1 MQNDYCLSQNQ
12 IIAFAQ
18 RYGLMANAMINQ
30 VNEIYFEMLDDN
42 LIEENG
48 DGWIM
53 NKDYYEQIKAEEQ

>member
-1 MQNDYCLSQNQ
+1 
-12 IIAFAQ
+12 
-18 RYGLMANAMINQ
+18 MANAMINQ